1 MSFQIRTLFV
11 LIVILIS
18 NCSKKTEI
26 SGILDIP
33 DAIFQYKAEGQGIP
47 CVVFTGV
54 AYNKS
59 PDDKHKLYSD
69 NLRNEMLLIHANAL
83 HLGPEELKD
92 VTLDMIVDDIEKVRK
107 ALGLEKISVMGHSKY
122 GPIPLEYAA
131 KYPEKCAFSILT
143 GGKPTQT
150 QAYYETAEKYWMEK
164 ATDERKKA
172 LEKNLQQLSKIDLA
186 TLNQDEQFKTSYS
199 AFIPR
204 FFYDIH
210 FDLSPVLNGV
220 QYDKA
225 FDEHFGN
232 VLLKDFDHT
241 QKYNQIKNPV
251 LVIAGRYDFSAPY
264 FLWDDV
270 KDKVPDFTFYHFEYA
285 GHNPMIEVP
294 EQFDKV
300 VIDWIKDRL

>member
-1 MSFQIRTLFV
+1 MLYRFKVFFI
-11 LIVILIS
+11 LIVVLTFS
-18 NCSKKTEI
+18 CSKKADY
-26 SGILDIP
+26 SGILNIP
-33 DAIFQYKAEGQGIP
+33 DSIFEYKAEGQGIP

-54 AYNKS
+54 AYNKLLG
-59 PDDKHKLYSD
+59 DKHKLYSD
-69 NLRNEMLLIHANAL
+69 NLRKEMLLIHANAL
-83 HLGPEELKD
+83 HLGSEDFKD
-92 VTLDMIVDDIEKVRK
+92 VTLDTIVDDIDKVRK

-122 GPIPLEYAA
+122 GPIPLEYAV
-131 KYPEKCAFSILT
+131 KYPGKCDFTVVT

-150 QAYYETAEKYWMEK
+150 QSYYETVDKYWTEN
-164 ATDERKKA
+164 ATGERKDA
-172 LEKNLQQLSKIDLA
+172 LAKNLQQLSKIDM
-186 TLNQDEQFKTSYS
+186 TLLKADELFKTSYS

-204 FFYDIH
+204 FFYDFH
-210 FDLSPVLNGV
+210 FDLSPVLTEV

-232 VLLKDFDHT
+232 VLMKDFDHSH
-241 QKYNQIKNPV
+241 KYNQIKSPV

-270 KDKVPDFTFYHFEYA
+270 KEIIPDFTFYLFENA

-300 VIDWIKDRL
+300 VIDWVKDKK